1 MNIRRFTTHFHLAI
15 AAGALTA
22 LSAAAPAQA
31 VDQGAWLQEQ
41 LAASDGGSYP
51 SFVPS
56 EKSTRAYETDAQS
69 AWLQG
74 QLAISDGSV
83 PFNVS
88 GANQA
93 YAGAPHPSD
102 GLSNK
107 QFAFVEHG
115 LRQSDGC
122 NE

>member
-1 MNIRRFTTHFHLAI
+1 MNIRRFTTHFRLAI

-31 VDQGAWLQEQ
+31 VDQG
-41 LAASDGGSYP
+41 
-51 SFVPS
+51 
-56 EKSTRAYETDAQS
+56 